1 MPYCSKCGAQ
11 FEGIGTYCPSCGGKA
26 SSGTSKDA
34 FKSFS
39 SEINSVADHTNS
51 FDKKDIERN
60 KGISVL
66 SYLGFLFLV
75 PYFAAQKSKF
85 ARFHAK
91 QGMVLFIFEFAVN
104 VIMAILKA
112 IFNVIYYG
120 TFTVFT
126 WIRIPNIIL
135 TSVHS
140 LLGLAA
146 LALTIVG
153 IINVVQGKAKEL
165 PVIGKFAPKQ

>member
-11 FEGIGTYCPSCGGKA
+11 FEGTGTYCPSCSNKA
-26 SSGTSKDA
+26 SGGTSKDA

-51 FDKKDIERN
+51 FDKKDIESN

-66 SYLGFLFLV
+66 SYLGFLFLI
-75 PYFAAQKSKF
+75 PYFTAQKSKF

-112 IFNVIYYG
+112 IFNVI
-120 TFTVFT
+120 V
-126 WIRIPNIIL
+126 RN
-135 TSVHS
+135 
-140 LLGLAA
+140 
-146 LALTIVG
+146 G
-153 IINVVQGKAKEL
+153 IHDLVWF
-165 PVIGKFAPKQ
+165 PRF

>member
-11 FEGIGTYCPSCGGKA
+11 FEGTGTYCPSCGGKA

-75 PYFAAQKSKF
+75 

>member
-1 MPYCSKCGAQ
+1 MPYCSKCGTQ
-11 FEGIGTYCPSCGGKA
+11 FEGTGTHCPTCSANA
-26 SSGTSKDA
+26 SGNANKDT
-34 FKSFS
+34 FKNFS
-39 SEINSVADHTNS
+39 SEINSPVDHTNS
-51 FDKKDIERN
+51 FDKKDIENN

-75 PYFAAQKSKF
+75 PYFAAQKSRF

-146 LALTIVG
+146 LALTIIG
-153 IINVVQGKAKEL
+153 IVNVVQGKAKEL
-165 PVIGKFAPKQ
+165 PFIGKFAPKQ

>member
-1 MPYCSKCGAQ
+1 MPYCSKCGIQ
-11 FEGIGTYCPSCGGKA
+11 FEGIGTRCPSCSGKA
-26 SSGTSKDA
+26 SRKTVKTT
-34 FKSFS
+34 FKRFS
-39 SEINSVADHTNS
+39 SEINCVADHTNS
-51 FDKKDIERN
+51 FDKKDIESN

-75 PYFAAQKSKF
+75 PYFAASKSKF

-112 IFNVIYYG
+112 FFNVIYHG
-120 TFTVFT
+120 TFKVFS
-126 WIRIPNIIL
+126 WIRIPDIIL

-140 LLGLAA
+140 LSGLVT